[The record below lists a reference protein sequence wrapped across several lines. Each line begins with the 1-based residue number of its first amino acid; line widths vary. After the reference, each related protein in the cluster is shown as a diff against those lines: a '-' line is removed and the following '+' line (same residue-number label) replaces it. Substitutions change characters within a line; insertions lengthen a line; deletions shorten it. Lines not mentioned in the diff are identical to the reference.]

1 MKNLV
6 LRRLNELTKVI
17 KVAHGSAQ
25 AEFPGLVHPFLFT
38 AVRIPNV
45 YLFFSY
51 NSLIH
56 QILIIALFLFRM
68 QKRTVP
74 FPEWKYP
81 QFWEFN

>member
-6 LRRLNELTKVI
+6 LKRLNELTKVI

-45 YLFFSY
+45 YLFFFLQQFDSSNFY
-51 NSLIH
+51 NSIVS
-56 QILIIALFLFRM
+56 ISNAEENSSFS
-68 QKRTVP
+68 
-74 FPEWKYP
+74 
-81 QFWEFN
+81 

>member
-6 LRRLNELTKVI
+6 LKRLNELTKVI

-45 YLFFSY
+45 YLFFFLQQFDSSNFY
-51 NSLIH
+51 NSIVS
-56 QILIIALFLFRM
+56 ISNTEENSSFS
-68 QKRTVP
+68 
-74 FPEWKYP
+74 
-81 QFWEFN
+81 

>member
-6 LRRLNELTKVI
+6 LKRLNELTKVI

-45 YLFFSY
+45 YLFFFLQQFDSSNFY
-51 NSLIH
+51 NSIVS
-56 QILIIALFLFRM
+56 ILNAEENSSFS
-68 QKRTVP
+68 
-74 FPEWKYP
+74 
-81 QFWEFN
+81 

>member
-6 LRRLNELTKVI
+6 LKRLNELTKVI

-45 YLFFSY
+45 YLFFFLQQFDSSNFY
-51 NSLIH
+51 NSIVS
-56 QILIIALFLFRM
+56 ISNAEEKSSFS
-68 QKRTVP
+68 
-74 FPEWKYP
+74 
-81 QFWEFN
+81 

>member
-6 LRRLNELTKVI
+6 LKRLNELTKVI

-45 YLFFSY
+45 YLFFFLQQFDSSNFY
-51 NSLIH
+51 NSIVS
-56 QILIIALFLFRM
+56 ISNAEENSSIS
-68 QKRTVP
+68 
-74 FPEWKYP
+74 
-81 QFWEFN
+81 